1 MMTSNANSVPSE
13 AHANTLFSVSDA
25 HMDVI
30 SRLLA
35 HRYSRN
41 SPVSG
46 VVYSRK
52 APQDVPHTKSRDD
65 CKKHVDVNVVALRL
79 EVDTSFSPSLPLWL
93 KDVPML
99 PSTPRLQE
107 SAELDDEIS
116 NSRQDPVPNFSPSSS
131 LSVRS
136 LPTKNTPFPSS
147 FGKSATSS
155 YRHPF
160 LACSAFLLCSP
171 DKASTPCSS
180 QR

>member
-1 MMTSNANSVPSE
+1 MISNANSVPSE

-65 CKKHVDVNVVALRL
+65 CKKHVDVNVVAFRR

-93 KDVPML
+93 KDVPM
-99 PSTPRLQE
+99 RY
-107 SAELDDEIS
+107 
-116 NSRQDPVPNFSPSSS
+116 RQRRYKRALTWMTRFQILGMNLRQTF
-131 LSVRS
+131 
-136 LPTKNTPFPSS
+136 
-147 FGKSATSS
+147 
-155 YRHPF
+155 HH
-160 LACSAFLLCSP
+160 LAL
-171 DKASTPCSS
+171 
-180 QR
+180 